1 MASGRPEGSRR
12 VEFLV
17 FKWLHI
23 GAMFMA
29 TAFAVGPFVVLYLVA
44 RTGDLPPIRRAFSF
58 STTIGRIGGG
68 MYGLGILF
76 GAVAALTGAID
87 LTAKWLLTAYVLVVL
102 LGANGLLAERWMGG
116 VHAAAEAGELDR
128 VERLVR
134 APSAL
139 IHLTI
144 MVVVTLAVIFVM
156 MVKPTLF

>member
-1 MASGRPEGSRR
+1 MD
-12 VEFLV
+12 FLV

-29 TAFAVGPFVVLYLVA
+29 TALAVGPFVLLYLVA
-44 RTGDLPPIRRAFSF
+44 RTGDLPSIRRAFSF

-87 LTAKWLLTAYVLVVL
+87 LTAKWLLTAYVLVVF
-102 LGANGLLAERWMGG
+102 LGVNGLLAERWMGR
-116 VHAAAEAGELDR
+116 VHAVAEAGRSDE

-134 APSAL
+134 APSAVTL
-139 IHLTI
+139 LTV
-144 MVVVTLAVIFVM
+144 MVVVTLAIIFVM
-156 MVKPTLF
+156 VVKPTLF